1 MFSPNYAL
9 PSKDITSLQGNIH
22 LANSYESVMKSKRVE
37 IELYPYEFEAL
48 KANRMI
54 SDMCGQ
60 YMKSAERSSD
70 FVVLDISIHEAND
83 LAGWVAAEAN
93 HAKSAEESDLLNS
106 ACDAIE
112 VNI

>member
-22 LANSYESVMKSKRVE
+22 LANSYESVMKSERVE

-60 YMKSAERSSD
+60 YLKSAVRRSD
-70 FVVLDISIHEAND
+70 FVVLDISIREAND
-83 LAGWVAAEAN
+83 FAGWVAAEAN
-93 HAKSAEESDLLNS
+93 HAKSAMESDLLNS

-112 VNI
+112 ANI

>member
-1 MFSPNYAL
+1 
-9 PSKDITSLQGNIH
+9 
-22 LANSYESVMKSKRVE
+22 MKSERVE

-54 SDMCGQ
+54 RDMCGR
-60 YMKSAERSSD
+60 YLKSAEKRGD
-70 FVVLDISIHEAND
+70 YVVLDLSIQEAND

-93 HAKSAEESDLLNS
+93 HAKSDRESELLNS

-112 VNI
+112 ANI

>member
-1 MFSPNYAL
+1 
-9 PSKDITSLQGNIH
+9 
-22 LANSYESVMKSKRVE
+22 MKSERVE

-54 SDMCGQ
+54 CDMCGK
-60 YMKSAERSSD
+60 YLKSAEKRGD
-70 FVVLDISIHEAND
+70 FFVLDISIHEAND

-93 HAKSAEESDLLNS
+93 HAKSDRESELLNS

-112 VNI
+112 ANI

>member
-1 MFSPNYAL
+1 
-9 PSKDITSLQGNIH
+9 
-22 LANSYESVMKSKRVE
+22 MKSERVE
-37 IELYPYEFEAL
+37 IELCPYEFEAL
-48 KANRMI
+48 KTNRMI

-60 YMKSAERSSD
+60 YLKSVEKRGD

-93 HAKSAEESDLLNS
+93 HAKSEEESDLLNS

-112 VNI
+112 ANI

>member
-1 MFSPNYAL
+1 
-9 PSKDITSLQGNIH
+9 
-22 LANSYESVMKSKRVE
+22 MKSERVE

-54 SDMCGQ
+54 RDMCGK
-60 YMKSAERSSD
+60 YLKSAKRRGD

-83 LAGWVAAEAN
+83 FAGWVAAEAN
-93 HAKSAEESDLLNS
+93 HAKSEEENVLLNS

-112 VNI
+112 ANI

>member
-9 PSKDITSLQGNIH
+9 PSKDTTSLQGNIH
-22 LANSYESVMKSKRVE
+22 L
-37 IELYPYEFEAL
+37 
-48 KANRMI
+48 ANRMI

-60 YMKSAERSSD
+60 YLKSVERRGD

>member
-1 MFSPNYAL
+1 
-9 PSKDITSLQGNIH
+9 
-22 LANSYESVMKSKRVE
+22 MKSDRAE

-54 SDMCGQ
+54 SDMFGL
-60 YMKSAERSSD
+60 YLKSVKRRGD
-70 FVVLDISIHEAND
+70 FVVLDVSIHETND

-93 HAKSAEESDLLNS
+93 HAKNDEESDLLNS

-112 VNI
+112 VNIWFLKK

>member
-1 MFSPNYAL
+1 
-9 PSKDITSLQGNIH
+9 
-22 LANSYESVMKSKRVE
+22 MKSKRVE
-37 IELYPYEFEAL
+37 IEFYPCEFEAL

-60 YMKSAERSSD
+60 YFKSAERRGD
-70 FVVLDISIHEAND
+70 FVVLDLSVHEAND

-93 HAKSAEESDLLNS
+93 HAKSEEESDLLNA

-112 VNI
+112 LRI

>member
-1 MFSPNYAL
+1 
-9 PSKDITSLQGNIH
+9 
-22 LANSYESVMKSKRVE
+22 MKSERVE

-54 SDMCGQ
+54 NDMCGK
-60 YMKSAERSSD
+60 YLKSAERRGD
-70 FVVLDISIHEAND
+70 FVVLNVSIHEAND

-93 HAKSAEESDLLNS
+93 HAKSDDESDLLNS

-112 VNI
+112 ANI

>member
-1 MFSPNYAL
+1 
-9 PSKDITSLQGNIH
+9 
-22 LANSYESVMKSKRVE
+22 MKLGRVE

-54 SDMCGQ
+54 CDMCGK
-60 YMKSAERSSD
+60 YLKSAEKRGD
-70 FVVLDISIHEAND
+70 FFVLDISIHEAND

-93 HAKSAEESDLLNS
+93 HAKSDRESELLNS

-112 VNI
+112 ANI

>member
-1 MFSPNYAL
+1 
-9 PSKDITSLQGNIH
+9 
-22 LANSYESVMKSKRVE
+22 MKSERVE
-37 IELYPYEFEAL
+37 IELYPYEIEAL

-60 YMKSAERSSD
+60 YLKSAKRRGD
-70 FVVLDISIHEAND
+70 CVVLDISIHEAND

-93 HAKSAEESDLLNS
+93 HAKSADESDLLNS